1 MSIDLDAILASQGPG
16 LLDLAVQ
23 GPMAEMKGSTI
34 LGIAAQVRR
43 LKAEGQEV
51 CDLTVGDFSPQ
62 HFRIPSELSEEIAV
76 ALAAGHTNYPPADGV
91 PELKAAIVRLYERR
105 LGLKF
110 SPDWVCVAS
119 GARPPIYAAWRLF
132 TLPGDRTL
140 SSLPMW
146 NVGYYAQ
153 LCQTRHEFLHTQAQH
168 GFFPTVE
175 QVRQALPGARLL
187 ALNSPLN
194 PTGTAIDRD
203 VIEGIARALVD
214 ENRRRL
220 GTGKPPCILLYDQ
233 VYWLLP
239 SPGVQHH
246 NPVSLVP
253 ECAPWVVHVD
263 AISKCFA
270 ATGLRVGWA
279 VLPPALQGPMK
290 SLIGHIGA
298 WAPRPEQLAT
308 ARLLDRP
315 ERTEAALDALRGQL
329 DARLSL
335 AYSAIAAMEAEGL
348 PVHAVKPQGA
358 LYLSLRVDLIGRGL
372 EGWSFQDNESI
383 RRWLIE
389 EAGVAV
395 VPFQAFDMEDESGW
409 FRMSVGAVGL
419 DELGAAMTR
428 LHQAVRRRFGA
439 AAPGQRGDLG

>member
-1 MSIDLDAILASQGPG
+1 MTHDLDAILAAGGPG
-16 LLDLAVQ
+16 LLDLAVL

-43 LKAEGQEV
+43 LKAEGREI
-51 CDLTVGDFSPQ
+51 CDLTVGDFAPQ
-62 HFRIPSELSEEIAV
+62 HFRIPDELSDEIAL
-76 ALAAGHTNYPPADGV
+76 ALKNGQTNYPPADGI
-91 PELKAAIVRLYERR
+91 PELKAAIVRLYERG
-105 LGLKF
+105 LGLRVT
-110 SPDWVCVAS
+110 PDWVCVAS

-153 LCQTRHEFLHTQAQH
+153 LCQTAHEYLPTGPEN

-175 QVRQALPGARLL
+175 QVRAALPGARLL
-187 ALNSPLN
+187 CINSPLN
-194 PTGTAIDRD
+194 PTGTAIDGE
-203 VIEGIARALVD
+203 VLAGIATALVV

-220 GTGKPPCILLYDQ
+220 ARGQSPCILLYDQ

-315 ERTEAALDALRGQL
+315 DRMAAALHGLKGQL
-329 DARLSL
+329 DARLQL
-335 AYSAIAAMEAEGL
+335 AYNAISAMQAEGL
-348 PVHAVKPQGA
+348 PVRAVQPQGA
-358 LYLSLRVDLIGRGL
+358 LYLSLNVDVVGKRLDAGG
-372 EGWSFQDNESI
+372 FVDNEAA
-383 RRWLIE
+383 RRWMLE

-395 VPFQAFDMEDESGW
+395 VPFQAFDMMDETGW
-409 FRMSVGAVGL
+409 FRMSVGAVGV
-419 DELGAAMTR
+419 DELGQAMRR
-428 LHQAVRRRFGA
+428 LREAVVRRFGGA
-439 AAPGQRGDLG
+439 REG

>member
-1 MSIDLDAILASQGPG
+1 MTHDLDAILKAHGPG
-16 LLDLAVQ
+16 LHDHAVL

-34 LGIAAQVRR
+34 LGIAGQVRA
-43 LKAEGQEV
+43 LKAQGLEI
-51 CDLTVGDFSPQ
+51 CDLTVGDFSPL
-62 HFRIPSELSEEIAV
+62 HFRIPAELTQEITR
-76 ALAAGHTNYPPADGV
+76 ALEAGHTNYPPADGV
-91 PELKAAIVRLYERR
+91 PELKAAIVRLYERQ

-146 NVGYYAQ
+146 NTGYYAQ
-153 LCQTRHEFLHTQAQH
+153 LCQTRHEYLSTRAED

-175 QVRQALPGARLL
+175 QVRRALPGARLL

-194 PTGTAIDRD
+194 PTGTAIERD

-220 GTGKPPCILLYDQ
+220 PLGQPPCILLYDQ

-246 NPVSLVP
+246 SPVSLVP

-315 ERTEAALDALRGQL
+315 DRTEAALNALRGQL
-329 DARLSL
+329 DERLSL
-335 AYSAIAAMEAEGL
+335 AYTAISAMEAQGL

-358 LYLSLRVDLIGRGL
+358 LYLSLRVDLVGRGFH
-372 EGWSFQDNESI
+372 SNEAI
-383 RRWLIE
+383 RAWLLE
-389 EAGVAV
+389 EAGFAV
-395 VPFQAFDMEDESGW
+395 VPFQAFDLDEDSGW
-409 FRMSVGAVGL
+409 FRMSVGAVGVAEL
-419 DELGAAMTR
+419 DVALQRLRAVVAA
-428 LHQAVRRRFGA
+428 RFGDVA
-439 AAPGQRGDLG
+439 SGQAGRSG